1 VTRILIVGGSDAG
14 ASAAMRAREIDPGSQ
29 VDVLVADRWPHY
41 SICGLPYLLS
51 GEVSRPCELAHVS
64 EAELDAAR
72 LAVHL
77 EHRAVAVDADAGSVV
92 ADTPEG
98 TRHFDYDQLIL
109 ATGAVPV
116 RPPIRGLDDDA
127 VHLLHTMDDALA
139 VQARLDDPGTRR
151 AVIVGAGYIG
161 LEMADALRH
170 RDLSVTVVEA
180 LPEVMPTTDPQVGE
194 LVHAEL
200 ERHSVEVLIGST
212 VSAIVR
218 SATGLE
224 VRGAKRDLEADLVLV
239 VAGVRPQTELGTS
252 IDLGTGAA
260 GAIDVDQRMATSL
273 AGVWAAGDCV
283 HTHHRLLPSPTYS
296 PLGTTAH
303 KQGRVAGENAAGG
316 TRRFDGVLGTQVVKV
331 FGLWRWPPPVC
342 TTRRSLTACTRRSRT
357 KWW

>member
-1 VTRILIVGGSDAG
+1 MSQILIVGGSDAG
-14 ASAAMRAREIDPGSQ
+14 ASAAMRAREIDPDSQ
-29 VDVLVADRWPHY
+29 VDMLVADRWPHY

-51 GEVSRPCELAHVS
+51 GEVSRPSELAHVS

-116 RPPIRGLDDDA
+116 RPPIRGVDDDA

-139 VQARLDDPGTRR
+139 VQAQLDDPGTRR

-180 LPEVMPTTDPQVGE
+180 LPEVMPTTDPQVGN
-194 LVHAEL
+194 LSTRSSSAMAS
-200 ERHSVEVLIGST
+200 RSSSV
-212 VSAIVR
+212 A
-218 SATGLE
+218 
-224 VRGAKRDLEADLVLV
+224 
-239 VAGVRPQTELGTS
+239 
-252 IDLGTGAA
+252 
-260 GAIDVDQRMATSL
+260 
-273 AGVWAAGDCV
+273 
-283 HTHHRLLPSPTYS
+283 PS
-296 PLGTTAH
+296 
-303 KQGRVAGENAAGG
+303 
-316 TRRFDGVLGTQVVKV
+316 
-331 FGLWRWPPPVC
+331 
-342 TTRRSLTACTRRSRT
+342 RRSSAPRQA
-357 KWW
+357 